1 MTDETNPEEIDDV
14 EIKPTDIVFDCP
26 NCGHNLCVD
35 YRAAGLPVPCSD
47 CGAII
52 QVPIPDGMQ
61 IDDLDSDPGEMLQ
74 KLLQTRRMLVKA
86 EAAAQKA
93 GEKVVELTMQLA
105 DCRKTLLA
113 VRARIETLQEA
124 ADIANATRQEVIDM
138 IASTTAK

>member
-1 MTDETNPEEIDDV
+1 MTDEARTEELDDV

-35 YRAAGLPVPCSD
+35 YRAAGLQVPCSD

-61 IDDLDSDPGEMLQ
+61 LDDLDSDPGEMLQ
-74 KLLQTRRMLVKA
+74 QLLQTRRMLVKA
-86 EAAAQKA
+86 EAAAQQA

-105 DCRKTLLA
+105 DCRKTLHAL
-113 VRARIETLQEA
+113 RTRIETLQEA
-124 ADIANATRQEVIDM
+124 SELA
-138 IASTTAK
+138 ASTHKAMLDLIAAATDK

>member
-1 MTDETNPEEIDDV
+1 MTDETTPEVIDDV

-35 YRAAGLPVPCSD
+35 YRAAGLQVPCSD

-74 KLLQTRRMLVKA
+74 QLLQTRRMLVKA